1 MIYFMKSIVFQQLRA
16 VAPLFAA
23 VMAAVSCGSGRTDGT
38 AGTDV
43 AEEIPAVTVQQV
55 FAEDVPQYGV
65 YTSTVQAFVKNNI
78 APQSAGRI
86 TEINV
91 EIGDYVSA
99 GQVLAEMDGV
109 NLMQAKLKMLND
121 STEFSRLSGLY
132 EAGGLSKSDL
142 DAMELSYNVSR
153 SSYENLLE
161 NTVLTSPVDGVIS
174 ARNYDR
180 GDMYAL
186 GQPIYVLEQI
196 VPVKLLVGISEVD
209 YTKVH
214 KGDKVELSV
223 DAFPGKTFRGE
234 ISRIYPTIDP
244 ATHTFMVEIIVPN
257 RDRVLRPGMFARV
270 RVLFGV
276 NRSVVVPDAAIVKQT
291 GSGER
296 FVYVLNEDGT
306 VTYRKVTLGVRM
318 DSRYEVLSGIADGDK
333 IVTEG
338 QIRLKS
344 GIKVSVK
351 E

>member
-1 MIYFMKSIVFQQLRA
+1 MKSIVFQA
-16 VAPLFAA
+16 VCASVPFVLAA
-23 VMAAVSCGSGRTDGT
+23 LMAAGCGNSASSGS
-38 AGTDV
+38 
-43 AEEIPAVTVQQV
+43 VTENPEDEVPSVVVKQV
-55 FAEDVPQYGV
+55 FVEDVPQYGV
-65 YTSTVQAFVKNNI
+65 YTSTVQPFVKNNI
-78 APQSAGRI
+78 APQTGGRI

-91 EIGDYVSA
+91 ETGDYVTA
-99 GQVLAEMDGV
+99 GQVLAEMDDV
-109 NLMQAKLKMLND
+109 NLLQARLKMVND

-161 NTVLTSPVDGVIS
+161 NTILTSPVDGVIS

-180 GDMYAL
+180 GDMFSL
-186 GQPIYVLEQI
+186 GQPIYTVEQI
-196 VPVKLLVGISEVD
+196 VPVKLLVGISETD

-214 KGDKVELSV
+214 RGDKVEV
-223 DAFPGKTFRGE
+223 TADAFPGRTFDGE
-234 ISRIYPTIDP
+234 INRIYPTIDP
-244 ATHTFMVEIIVPN
+244 ATHTFTVEIIVPN

-270 RVLFGV
+270 KVLFAV

-296 FVYVLNEDGT
+296 FIYVLNPADST
-306 VTYRKVTLGVRM
+306 VTYQNVDLGVRM
-318 DSRYEVLSGIADGDK
+318 DTEYEVLSGLKDGDM

>member
-1 MIYFMKSIVFQQLRA
+1 MKSIVFQA
-16 VAPLFAA
+16 VCASVPFALA
-23 VMAAVSCGSGRTDGT
+23 ALMAAGCGNSASSGS
-38 AGTDV
+38 
-43 AEEIPAVTVQQV
+43 VTENPEDEVPSVVVKQV
-55 FAEDVPQYGV
+55 FVEDVPQYGV
-65 YTSTVQAFVKNNI
+65 YTSTVQPFVKNNI
-78 APQSAGRI
+78 APQTSGRI

-91 EIGDYVSA
+91 ETGDYVTA
-99 GQVLAEMDGV
+99 GQVLAEMDDV
-109 NLMQAKLKMLND
+109 NLLQARLKMVND

-161 NTVLTSPVDGVIS
+161 NTILTSPVDGVIS

-180 GDMYAL
+180 GDMFSL
-186 GQPIYVLEQI
+186 GQPIYTVEQI
-196 VPVKLLVGISEVD
+196 VPVKLLVGISETD

-214 KGDKVELSV
+214 RGDKVEV
-223 DAFPGKTFRGE
+223 TADAFPGRTFDGE
-234 ISRIYPTIDP
+234 INRIYPTIDP
-244 ATHTFMVEIIVPN
+244 ATHTFTVEIIVPN
-257 RDRVLRPGMFARV
+257 RDRVLRPGMFTRV
-270 RVLFGV
+270 KVLFAV

-296 FVYVLNEDGT
+296 FIYVLNPADST
-306 VTYRKVTLGVRM
+306 VTYQNVDLGVRM
-318 DSRYEVLSGIADGDK
+318 DTEYEVLSGLKDGDM

-338 QIRLKS
+338 QIRLNS